1 MSKNDIYFV
10 QFSTA
15 ILQNIL
21 IQNTK
26 NKKKLKKIFIFYMK

>member
-26 NKKKLKKIFIFYMK
+26 NKKKLKKILFFI